1 MLDIIIY
8 GGYVVTMEGPGTG
21 LINNGAVG
29 IKGNKIEVVGST
41 DEVMRQ
47 YKAHRYIEA
56 IGKAILP
63 GFVDVHMHTSNAIV
77 RGVSQDLPASEWM
90 FRGILPMLSV
100 AQPDDLAK
108 GSMLNILEALK
119 SGTTTFCDFDVPML
133 AIAPNY
139 EKAKVRA
146 VLSNMINE
154 LPVDVSV
161 IEHGIEYPLNSAIGQ
176 QKLADNTAL
185 IEHYH
190 QSNGGRIT
198 CRYGP
203 QAVDMC
209 SVELLREIKNLA
221 DQKNVLINMHV
232 TQSKEEIVQCKL
244 RTGKRPVAL
253 LEELGYLNSHL
264 LAAHM
269 TNAELW
275 EVEQVARSGAALC
288 LCSNSIDI
296 ISGEL
301 PPAQEF
307 LSFGGKVGLGTDQA
321 PGNNCNMMFNEMKI
335 TALLHKYKN
344 ADATVF
350 PAWKVLRME
359 TIEAAQA
366 LGMEKSIGSL
376 RAGKLADIII
386 VNLQVPHLTPILEV
400 PVRNIVPNLV
410 YAARGG
416 EVETV
421 LVDGQFVVE
430 NHKVLTVNE
439 CEAVTEA
446 NAAARSM
453 ELRLQKE
460 AWTKTLPL
468 ARWTQEEY
476 Y

>member
-1 MLDIIIY
+1 
-8 GGYVVTMEGPGTG
+8 ME
-21 LINNGAVG
+21 
-29 IKGNKIEVVGST
+29 
-41 DEVMRQ
+41 
-47 YKAHRYIEA
+47 
-56 IGKAILP
+56 
-63 GFVDVHMHTSNAIV
+63 
-77 RGVSQDLPASEWM
+77 
-90 FRGILPMLSV
+90 
-100 AQPDDLAK
+100 
-108 GSMLNILEALK
+108 
-119 SGTTTFCDFDVPML
+119 
-133 AIAPNY
+133 
-139 EKAKVRA
+139 
-146 VLSNMINE
+146 
-154 LPVDVSV
+154 
-161 IEHGIEYPLNSAIGQ
+161 
-176 QKLADNTAL
+176 
-185 IEHYH
+185 
-190 QSNGGRIT
+190 
-198 CRYGP
+198 
-203 QAVDMC
+203 
-209 SVELLREIKNLA
+209 
-221 DQKNVLINMHV
+221 
-232 TQSKEEIVQCKL
+232 
-244 RTGKRPVAL
+244 
-253 LEELGYLNSHL
+253 
-264 LAAHM
+264 
-269 TNAELW
+269 
-275 EVEQVARSGAALC
+275 
-288 LCSNSIDI
+288 
-296 ISGEL
+296 
-301 PPAQEF
+301 
-307 LSFGGKVGLGTDQA
+307 VGLGTDQA

-350 PAWKVLRME
+350 PAWKVLRMA

-386 VNLQVPHLTPILEV
+386 ANLQVPHLTPILEV

>member
-209 SVELLREIKNLA
+209 SVGNFISINLA
-221 DQKNVLINMHV
+221 
-232 TQSKEEIVQCKL
+232 
-244 RTGKRPVAL
+244 
-253 LEELGYLNSHL
+253 
-264 LAAHM
+264 
-269 TNAELW
+269 
-275 EVEQVARSGAALC
+275 
-288 LCSNSIDI
+288 
-296 ISGEL
+296 
-301 PPAQEF
+301 F
-307 LSFGGKVGLGTDQA
+307 LST
-321 PGNNCNMMFNEMKI
+321 
-335 TALLHKYKN
+335 
-344 ADATVF
+344 
-350 PAWKVLRME
+350 
-359 TIEAAQA
+359 
-366 LGMEKSIGSL
+366 SIPC
-376 RAGKLADIII
+376 LA
-386 VNLQVPHLTPILEV
+386 
-400 PVRNIVPNLV
+400 
-410 YAARGG
+410 
-416 EVETV
+416 
-421 LVDGQFVVE
+421 
-430 NHKVLTVNE
+430 
-439 CEAVTEA
+439 
-446 NAAARSM
+446 SS
-453 ELRLQKE
+453 
-460 AWTKTLPL
+460 
-468 ARWTQEEY
+468 
-476 Y
+476 